1 MTTIEQPIG
10 KHVATK
16 LLGGM
21 NTTGILFKS
30 IKFKLKKVKN
40 NIKINIIYIQEVNM
54 QENTL
59 DYIIVNNNQCPLF
72 NHLDENDEYLLVYSE
87 EDNKQSLPLNNEIES
102 LNKKSELFDY
112 LKEIFSIIQKKKL
125 STKVARI
132 QNVTANIAGN
142 NRIHSVAKNNTDT
155 NVVPQGSDHRQY
167 TLLSTSQNSARNKRN
182 IQGDNFNYGAY
193 NRHTYFKK
201 GEKVY

>member
-1 MTTIEQPIG
+1 MKDITQPIG

-21 NTTGILFKS
+21 NTTGIQFKS

-40 NIKINIIYIQEVNM
+40 NIKINIIYIQEVNK

-87 EDNKQSLPLNNEIES
+87 EDNKQSVDNKQSLPLNNEIES
-102 LNKKSELFDY
+102 LNKESELFDY

-125 STKVARI
+125 STKVNEMNTI
-132 QNVTANIAGN
+132 NKTISSSTKNYIDSKNSFNLLKESGILKLN
-142 NRIHSVAKNNTDT
+142 NLYGTNTIDKYRK
-155 NVVPQGSDHRQY
+155 PY
-167 TLLSTSQNSARNKRN
+167 TSMIPYINP
-182 IQGDNFNYGAY
+182 
-193 NRHTYFKK
+193 
-201 GEKVY
+201 